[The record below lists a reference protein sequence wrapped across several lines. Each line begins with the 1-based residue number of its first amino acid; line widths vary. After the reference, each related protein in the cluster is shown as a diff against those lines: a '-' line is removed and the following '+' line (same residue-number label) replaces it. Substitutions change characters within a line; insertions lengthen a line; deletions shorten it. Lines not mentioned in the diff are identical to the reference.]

1 MNKGFSL
8 KNIVIAAVSLLTI
21 LGAFL
26 PWATVKVLMLE
37 KTLNGISNETGVADG
52 IFFVIGAVITIVLT
66 IVFIKKEDLSTGTKC
81 AVSILNV
88 LLTILA
94 IAKIVD
100 VNSVPLTTV
109 GAGLYIL
116 IASTAI
122 TAVLPWVPYN
132 KMLGK

>member
-1 MNKGFSL
+1 
-8 KNIVIAAVSLLTI
+8 
-21 LGAFL
+21 
-26 PWATVKVLMLE
+26 MLE

-52 IFFVIGAVITIVLT
+52 IFFVIGAVITIVLA

-81 AVSILNV
+81 AISILNV